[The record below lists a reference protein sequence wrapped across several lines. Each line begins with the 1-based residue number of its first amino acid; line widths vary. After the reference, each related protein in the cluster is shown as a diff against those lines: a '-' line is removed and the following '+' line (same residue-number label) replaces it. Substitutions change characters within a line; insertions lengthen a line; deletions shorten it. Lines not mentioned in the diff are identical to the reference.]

1 MKVEGKEYC
10 DVSRVSVAQISKSI
24 AKDIIVKK
32 HYTHAWTMCRYA
44 LGIYYRLDEKDIFG
58 NDQKLIGCAI
68 YGFPVGAKA
77 ATSVC
82 EGLSKDNILEL
93 TRLYVDDGYG
103 SNIESNDFPKHLNG

>member
-1 MKVEGKEYC
+1 MKVKGKDYC
-10 DVSRVSVAQISKSI
+10 DVSRVSVSQISKSI

-44 LGIYYRLDEKDIFG
+44 LGIYYRLDETDIFG

-82 EGLSKDNILEL
+82 EGLSKDNIFN
-93 TRLYVDDGYG
+93 G
-103 SNIESNDFPKHLNG
+103 NIITFQKHGFSYSRFYIFV

>member
-10 DVSRVSVAQISKSI
+10 DVSRVSVSQISKSI

-58 NDQKLIGCAI
+58 NDQKLIG
-68 YGFPVGAKA
+68 
-77 ATSVC
+77 
-82 EGLSKDNILEL
+82 LSLIH
-93 TRLYVDDGYG
+93 
-103 SNIESNDFPKHLNG
+103 I